1 MREDVLVVEGAEHHA
16 PGLADGGQQA
26 RVAAEVEGGEQPAD
40 DADGELEEGDGGVA
54 GEGEVRVDPGD
65 GLVELLP
72 QAHQPE
78 RVQRVDEREAD
89 VAPVV
94 AVRLGQRPQL
104 VVPEGVLPVRPP
116 EVPHALLHLLRAG
129 VEQPRPLLAQRRREL
144 VAVGAL
150 SQLGEV
156 GRLEEVLQLGR
167 RGALLDGLRGRREP
181 RDGGDDVLVVGE
193 GAGGRSRGRSG
204 SGSGGD
210 FSATLGVREAVRGDG
225 ERRDGGGG
233 AEEQRGAAREEEE
246 GERGRRGEQRAEGRK
261 RGRGGKVGA
270 KKAVGVHG
278 DGGGVELRVSQTAG
292 RTSTGPISPAKR
304 SWPSAVLPR
313 CRGCWL

>member
-1 MREDVLVVEGAEHHA
+1 M
-16 PGLADGGQQA
+16 
-26 RVAAEVEGGEQPAD
+26 
-40 DADGELEEGDGGVA
+40 
-54 GEGEVRVDPGD
+54 
-65 GLVELLP
+65 
-72 QAHQPE
+72 
-78 RVQRVDEREAD
+78 
-89 VAPVV
+89 
-94 AVRLGQRPQL
+94 
-104 VVPEGVLPVRPP
+104 
-116 EVPHALLHLLRAG
+116 
-129 VEQPRPLLAQRRREL
+129 
-144 VAVGAL
+144 
-150 SQLGEV
+150 
-156 GRLEEVLQLGR
+156 
-167 RGALLDGLRGRREP
+167 
-181 RDGGDDVLVVGE
+181 
-193 GAGGRSRGRSG
+193 
-204 SGSGGD
+204 
-210 FSATLGVREAVRGDG
+210 RGDG